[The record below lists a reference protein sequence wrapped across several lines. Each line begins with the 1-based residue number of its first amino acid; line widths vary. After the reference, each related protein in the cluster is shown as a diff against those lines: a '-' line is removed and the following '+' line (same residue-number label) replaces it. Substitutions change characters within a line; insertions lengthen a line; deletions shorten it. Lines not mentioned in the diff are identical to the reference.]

1 MSLTI
6 VSPTSDPPVTKDA
19 TEPGRQFRSN
29 TCAIIFVVAIEVNGV
44 VGAPFQTTVSPH
56 TIAIAA
62 FQPYTLN
69 NISLL
74 NWSYCFF
81 IKFTCYFIIVL
92 TATGKL
98 NAEITPTTPTGFHCS
113 RII

>member
-69 NISLL
+69 NIFLL
-74 NWSYCFF
+74 NWSYCF
-81 IKFTCYFIIVL
+81 L
-92 TATGKL
+92 L
-98 NAEITPTTPTGFHCS
+98 NLPAILL
-113 RII
+113 